1 MVEMPFE
8 LTHPGKLLWP
18 ERGLTKADLLAY
30 YEAAA
35 GRMLP
40 QIAGRPLTL
49 KRFNNGAGGEG
60 FFQKN
65 VPASAPKSLH
75 RYETWTESSHR
86 VVSYPVVDDV
96 EGLRWCAQFNA
107 LELHPWFSRVD
118 MPERLDT
125 CPFDLD
131 PWSPDQDVYR
141 AALDLRTLLSELGLH
156 ALVKTS
162 GKRGLHVYVP
172 IERLYEFSEVSAFAL
187 AVCRLVASRQPD
199 LYTVEMRKADRS
211 GRLLLDWSRA
221 NSAQMMVAAWSPRGT
236 PTATV
241 STPLTW
247 DEVEARIDMTS
258 FTVPGVLERRD
269 AWADEPVAP
278 QRLESAAGAL
288 RDAGMDLEAISPRA
302 RTASPRTRRRVGL
315 D

>member
-1 MVEMPFE
+1 MPVK
-8 LTHPGKLLWP
+8 LTHPDKLLWP

-35 GRMLP
+35 DRLLP
-40 QIAGRPLTL
+40 HIAGRPLTL
-49 KRFNNGAGGEG
+49 KRFNNGVDGEG

-65 VPASAPKSLH
+65 APASTPRSVR
-75 RYETWTESSHR
+75 RYDTWTESSHR
-86 VVSYPVVDDV
+86 VVSYAVIDDL
-96 EGLRWCAQFNA
+96 EGLRWCAQSNA
-107 LELHPWFSRVD
+107 LELHAWFSRVD

-131 PWSPDQDVYR
+131 PWSPEQDVYG
-141 AALDLRTLLSELGLH
+141 AALDLKAALSELGLD

-172 IERLYEFSEVSAFAL
+172 IERDYEFSEVSAFAL
-187 AVCRLVASRQPD
+187 GVCRLMEARQPH
-199 LYTVEMRKADRS
+199 LYTVEMRKADRD

-221 NSAQMMVAAWSPRGT
+221 GAAQTMTAAWSPRAT

-241 STPLTW
+241 STPLSW
-247 DEVEARIDMTS
+247 DEVAVRIDVTS
-258 FTVPGVLERRD
+258 FTVPDVLERRD

-278 QRLESAAGAL
+278 QRLEAAALAL
-288 RDAGMDLEAISPRA
+288 RDAGIELEAISPRA
-302 RTASPRTRRRVGL
+302 RTATPRTRRRVGL
-315 D
+315 DM